1 MIFDTNKKQQKA
13 SIPKVLVFL
22 FIIFVN
28 GLNAQI
34 TKAIVGING
43 LTCSACSFATEKSIR
58 QLNFVD
64 SVNMDLVNNIAT
76 VYFSKTIKVNLD
88 EVSKKVYD
96 AGFSVRS
103 LEAFF
108 YFNQVSVSPHFCFEY
123 ANDSYN
129 FFEVKETQLLNGEV
143 KLKLIAKKYMT
154 KAEYKLWKPKID
166 ATPLCHQTSKT
177 YFVTL

>member
-1 MIFDTNKKQQKA
+1 MMIDIHKKQYKGTA
-13 SIPKVLVFL
+13 LKTMALL
-22 FIIFVN
+22 FIISINSVQ
-28 GLNAQI
+28 AQI
-34 TKAIVGING
+34 TKAVVGING

-88 EVSKKVYD
+88 DVSKKVYD

-154 KAEYKLWKPKID
+154 KREYKLWKSKID